1 MFLLLAAQATVPVVN
16 PYERSDMK
24 IYNFDEMVGQRKVVT
39 AENALSEQGG
49 FYCEPCDYLLKD
61 QKSYLEHCNKARH
74 LQRVGLPTEVKRSK
88 VDDIKARLALH
99 AAKKKKTP
107 TVGDS
112 KKRALEELKAK
123 PASTPLD
130 TQKAAKSNDNNAK
143 DAGSHKKAK
152 SASVQAPDDD
162 EANLAASLGL
172 PMGFASSK

>member
-1 MFLLLAAQATVPVVN
+1 
-16 PYERSDMK
+16 MK

-88 VDDIKARLALH
+88 VDDIKARLAMH
-99 AAKKKKTP
+99 AAKKKRTP
-107 TVGDS
+107 SVADS

-130 TQKAAKSNDNNAK
+130 TEKRAKSSDNIAK
-143 DAGSHKKAK
+143 DEASHKKAK
-152 SASVQAPDDD
+152 SASTQPDQD